1 LTAAIEGVAAHDLE
15 GAAVWWLRD
24 KRLVRVE
31 FHLDRAVALWAG
43 HAPLELAPGA
53 RPSRNVGPMRALI
66 LDDGL
71 SRQALAAARGL
82 HAGGWEVGVGGPI
95 RGIAARSRSVS
106 RWHRVSA
113 PEADLSQF
121 CEQVRGVVR
130 REGYE
135 VVFGARDADVI
146 ALSQLREEID
156 AVIPYPRHDRV
167 LLAFDK
173 RSLISMADAAGLAVP
188 RTVAG
193 GAVLD
198 DLSGPVIVKPRMH
211 PRLGRPGAH
220 ARMEVQLARTSIDA
234 VQRIAEIR
242 AAGGAPILQEP
253 IGGQLMSLAMVT
265 DRHGNV
271 IARLQ
276 QVTEM
281 IYPVVAGVSVR
292 ARTTAIDEDLAK
304 RCQLLL
310 AGINW
315 TGLAQIQFMVSPD
328 ALPRVIDFN
337 GRFYGSLALGLAA
350 GVNLAALA
358 ASVATGRATDEGG
371 DARPGVRYQWLWGD
385 LLRAFDERRGGLARD
400 LVDTTRYAR
409 QATHS
414 VWRLDDPRPAT
425 RYLRLMLGRGIGR
438 RLPWTR
444 SQRST
449 R

>member
-1 LTAAIEGVAAHDLE
+1 
-15 GAAVWWLRD
+15 
-24 KRLVRVE
+24 
-31 FHLDRAVALWAG
+31 
-43 HAPLELAPGA
+43 
-53 RPSRNVGPMRALI
+53 MRALI

-82 HAGGWEVGVGGPI
+82 HAGGWEVGLGSPL
-95 RGIAARSRSVS
+95 RGIAAASRSVS

-113 PEADLSQF
+113 PEADLSRF
-121 CEQVRGVVR
+121 GEQVWDLVR

-135 VVFGARDADVI
+135 IVFGARDAEVV
-146 ALSQLREEID
+146 ALSALREKID
-156 AVIPYPRHDRV
+156 AVVPYPRHDRV
-167 LLAFDK
+167 LLALDK
-173 RSLISMADAAGLAVP
+173 RSLTSMADAAGLAVP
-188 RTVAG
+188 QTVTG

-198 DLSGPVIVKPRMH
+198 DPSGPVIVKSRLH
-211 PRLGRPGAH
+211 PTLERPGARP
-220 ARMEVQLARTSIDA
+220 RMEVKLARTSTDA
-234 VQRIAEIR
+234 AQRIAEIR
-242 AAGGAPILQEP
+242 AAGGAPMLQER
-253 IGGQLMSLAMVT
+253 IRGQLMSVAMVT
-265 DRHGNV
+265 DRHENV
-271 IARLQ
+271 IARVQ

-315 TGLAQIQFMVSPD
+315 TGLAQIQFIVPPGG
-328 ALPRVIDFN
+328 LPRVIDFN

-350 GVNLAALA
+350 GVNLPALA
-358 ASVATGRATDEGG
+358 ASVATGRATGEGG

-385 LLRAFDERRGGLARD
+385 LRRSLEERRGGLVRD
-400 LVDTTRYAR
+400 LVDTARYAR
-409 QATHS
+409 GATHS
-414 VWRLDDPRPAT
+414 VWRLDDPRPMA

-444 SQRST
+444 SRRST